1 MEMQSEEEGFQLGF
15 KRWQDW
21 AVSKVLWEWIPSM
34 GSICLCVVLL
44 DQSDYSEQKTIP
56 LLFAGLV
63 GGGGG
68 GIMDM
73 TLSQSVGSA
82 HTLLEESS
90 LDP

>member
-1 MEMQSEEEGFQLGF
+1 
-15 KRWQDW
+15 
-21 AVSKVLWEWIPSM
+21 M

-44 DQSDYSEQKTIP
+44 VQSDYSEQKTIP

-63 GGGGG
+63 GGGRGG